1 MAYMKDSAGRRLDS
15 FRVAGAEDT
24 SKVLG
29 DNSLCFY
36 GDSITDM
43 WNLVSTGTPAVT
55 YSQGISYGRWLQTY
69 ARHRFKVTAEYG
81 VSGENVTQAF
91 ARIATVVADPARN
104 VFLYI
109 GINAVSGA
117 NPESIDA
124 MITSCK
130 GIWDALQA
138 AGKRV
143 IQPTVMAARQI
154 ITSDQRRVFDQFNL
168 WMMVE
173 GPKRGIIVIPWHH
186 LWMDPADGRP
196 HGPSQTAPWV
206 TIDGTHPSTYG
217 AQLMGKFAADF
228 LAPLFPENGNQLPVS
243 NADTVNSISN
253 AMLLT
258 TGGNGTLNGAS
269 SALVPYQWK
278 VTTTG
283 DQAVSPSIVAST
295 DGPYGNW
302 QQLKITAGTVNSGS
316 VQFSFDAS
324 VTPAAPWAPSTAYAV
339 NAKVIVDGKTYNATT
354 GGTSAASGTGPS
366 GTGTSIAD
374 GTVVWSYFPN
384 VLAIGDKVVARIEV
398 DSDADFVNTSKF
410 ELDLVALTS
419 GYSTLGTTRALQN
432 TSSTQD
438 IHRLRIV
445 NGVLETPPLMIPAT
459 TAVLQFKLL
468 FAGLNG
474 LNGTTSTVR
483 VRRAAIHRVPTP

>member
-1 MAYMKDSAGRRLDS
+1 MAYMKDSSGRRLDS
-15 FRVAGAEDT
+15 FKVASSDDAA
-24 SKVLG
+24 KVI

-43 WNLVSTGTPAVT
+43 WVLVSTGTPAIT

-81 VSGENVTQAF
+81 VSGENVTQAL
-91 ARIATVVADPARN
+91 ARVNTVVADSARN

-109 GINAVSGA
+109 GINGIAGA
-117 NPESIDA
+117 NPEGIDT
-124 MITSCK
+124 MIASCK

-154 ITSDQRRVFDQFNL
+154 VTSDQRRAFDQFNA
-168 WMMVE
+168 WIMSE
-173 GPKRGIIVIPWHH
+173 GPKRGIVVIPWHH
-186 LWMDPADGRP
+186 LWMDPSDGRP

-217 AQLMGKFAADF
+217 AQLMGKFAAEF
-228 LAPLFPENGNQLPVS
+228 LAPLFPDSGNQLPIS
-243 NADTVNSISN
+243 NVDTVNSITN
-253 AMLLT
+253 AMMLT
-258 TGGNGTLNGAS
+258 TGGNGTFNGAS

-278 VTTTG
+278 VTTSG
-283 DQAVSPSIVAST
+283 DQVVTPSIVPST

-302 QQLKITAGTVNSGS
+302 QQLKLTAGSINNGS
-316 VQFSFDAS
+316 CQLSFDAS
-324 VTPAAPWAPSTAYAV
+324 VTLAAAWQPNTVYAV
-339 NAKVIVDGKTYNATT
+339 NAKVVSGGKTYNATT
-354 GGTSAASGTGPS
+354 GGTSASSGGPT
-366 GTGTSIAD
+366 GTGTGITD
-374 GTVVWSYFPN
+374 GTVVWAYFPN
-384 VLAIGDKVVARIEV
+384 VLAVGDQVVGRIEV

-410 ELDLVALTS
+410 ELDVVALTT
-419 GYSTLGTTRALQN
+419 GFATLGTTRALQN

-438 IHRLRIV
+438 IHRVRIV
-445 NGVLETPPLMIPAT
+445 NGILETPPLIVPAT
-459 TAVLQFKLL
+459 TGILQFKVF

-474 LNGTTSTVR
+474 TSGTTSTVR
-483 VRRAAIHRVPTP
+483 LRRAAVHRVPGALG

>member
-1 MAYMKDSAGRRLDS
+1 MDVVTLGMAKAFSRKGQAR
-15 FRVAGAEDT
+15 AI
-24 SKVLG
+24 G

-36 GDSITDM
+36 GDSITEM
-43 WNLVSTGTPAVT
+43 WVLVSTGSPAVT

-81 VSGENVTQAF
+81 VSGENVTQAL
-91 ARIATVVADPARN
+91 ARVNTVVADPARN

-109 GINAVSGA
+109 GINGVAGA
-117 NPESIDA
+117 NPEGVDT
-124 MITSCK
+124 MIASLK

-154 ITSDQRRVFDQFNL
+154 VTSDQRRNFDQFNA
-168 WMMVE
+168 WIMAE

-196 HGPSQTAPWV
+196 HGPSQSVPWV

-217 AQLMGKFAADF
+217 AQLMGKFAAEF

-243 NADTVNSISN
+243 NADSTNVIANG
-253 AMLLT
+253 MMLT
-258 TGGNGTLNGAS
+258 TGGNGTLNGVS

-283 DQAVSPSIVAST
+283 DQACTPSIVAST
-295 DGPYGNW
+295 DGPLGNW
-302 QQLKITAGTVNSGS
+302 QQLKITAGTVASGS
-316 VQFSFDAS
+316 VQFSYDAS
-324 VTPAAPWAPSTAYAV
+324 VTLPAAWAPSSAYAV
-339 NAKVIVDGKTYNATT
+339 NTKVVSGGKTYNATT
-354 GGTSAASGTGPS
+354 GGTSAASGGPT
-366 GTGTSIAD
+366 GTGATIND
-374 GTVVWSYFPN
+374 GTVVWAYYPN
-384 VLAIGDKVVARIEV
+384 ALVVGDQVVARVEV

-410 ELDLVALTS
+410 ELDLVALTT
-419 GYSTLGTTRALQN
+419 GFSTLGTTRALQN

-438 IHRLRIV
+438 IHRVRIV
-445 NGVLETPPLMIPAT
+445 NGVLETPPLTVPAT
-459 TAVLQFKLL
+459 TGILQFKLV

-474 LNGTTSTVR
+474 INGTTSTVR
-483 VRRAAIHRVPTP
+483 LRRAAIHKVPTP